1 MRMMRIASTPMAKK
15 AAAALVFAAA
25 YAAFAPSAG
34 ATEPYSLFVD
44 GWPAENP
51 KSESASPGCDIAT
64 ATVASASV
72 ANALE
77 ARSRTSA
84 VAAGTSLKS
93 FPPGGCF
100 IIVR

>member
-1 MRMMRIASTPMAKK
+1 MRMMRIASMFMAKK
-15 AAAALVFAAA
+15 AAAVLILAAA
-25 YAAFAPSAG
+25 SAAFVPSAG
-34 ATEPYSLFVD
+34 SAEPYSLFVD
-44 GWPAENP
+44 GWPAENQ
-51 KSESASPGCDIAT
+51 KSESASPGCDLAT
-64 ATVASASV
+64 ATVASASG

-93 FPPGGCF
+93 FPPEGCF